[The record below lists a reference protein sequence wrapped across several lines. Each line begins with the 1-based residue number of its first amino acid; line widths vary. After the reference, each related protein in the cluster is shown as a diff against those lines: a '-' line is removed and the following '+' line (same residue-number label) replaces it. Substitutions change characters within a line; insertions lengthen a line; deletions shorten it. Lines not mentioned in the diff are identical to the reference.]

1 MAETKTAFGR
11 LLDALR
17 THRVYVPSTLTFPQL
32 DLPAMSER
40 LRLVERGEENGREN
54 RPTSDALRADRVESE
69 IAELIQE
76 EYAKAVD
83 IYRQGLENYDRRI
96 YGTSLESV
104 GVEIRGAG
112 QDAVAEYTLVA
123 HKAQD
128 EISLDRKDLDDVE
141 QEFAD
146 FKASNKLMRGCRV
159 PEGHITHIGIV
170 LLILLMDTAANG
182 YLLSSRDEFGLL
194 GGMMQAILV
203 AGMNVS
209 LGFFAGRIAL
219 PNIIHQSIWRRTG
232 GVAAFTLLLGLIL
245 ALNLSFAHYR
255 DLSILGVADPEQ
267 KALSEILETP
277 LVLHDVKS
285 WWLGC
290 IGVLFAFVSLI
301 DGYKWDDPYP
311 GYGEL
316 ARRRDGKREN
326 YLDRKHYWLEA
337 IKERREQARAEVGD
351 IRRDI
356 EMVQGEIAQASL
368 GRRGF
373 TASFFAQASHLE
385 AAANQLID
393 MYRDAN
399 RRVRTTSAPLYFE
412 QRWRLTRTEIPV
424 SSDVDRDQ
432 LRKQV
437 DGITA
442 SLSDALNKIHETH
455 DETIRAFDRLDAR
468 GSVGPEPA
476 QRIRLVG

>member
-1 MAETKTAFGR
+1 VAETKTAFGR

-17 THRVYVPSTLTFPQL
+17 THRPYVPSTLTFPQL
-32 DLPAMSER
+32 DILAMSAR
-40 LRLVERGEENGREN
+40 LRLVERGEESGREN
-54 RPTSDALRADRVESE
+54 RPASDASQPHRVESE
-69 IAELIQE
+69 IAELIQQ
-76 EYAKAVD
+76 EYARAVD

-96 YGTSLESV
+96 NGTSLETL
-104 GVEIRGAG
+104 GVEIRGAA

-141 QEFAD
+141 QEFEA
-146 FKASNKLMRGCRV
+146 FKASNNLTRGCRV
-159 PEGHITHIGIV
+159 PEGHITHIGVV
-170 LLILLMDTAANG
+170 LLVLLLDTAANG

-194 GGMMQAILV
+194 GGMLQAILV

-219 PNIIHQSIWRRTG
+219 PNIIHRSIWRRIG
-232 GVAAFTLLLGLIL
+232 GIATFTIFMGLIL

-255 DLSILGVADPEQ
+255 DLSVLGVIDPEQ
-267 KALSEILETP
+267 KALSEVFETP

-285 WWLGC
+285 WWLGFM
-290 IGVLFAFVSLI
+290 GVFFAFVSLI
-301 DGYKWDDPYP
+301 DGFKWDDPYP

-316 ARRRDGKREN
+316 ARRRDTKREN
-326 YLDRKHYWLEA
+326 YLDRKHYWLESV
-337 IKERREQARAEVGD
+337 KERREQARAEVGEIRHD
-351 IRRDI
+351 ID
-356 EMVQGEIAQASL
+356 MGQGEIVQATM
-368 GRRGF
+368 GRRSF
-373 TASFFAQASHLE
+373 TASFFAHASHLE

-393 MYRDAN
+393 TYRDVN
-399 RRVRTTSAPLYFE
+399 RRVRATPAPSYFE
-412 QRWRLTRTEIPV
+412 QPWRLTRTEIPV
-424 SSDVDRDQ
+424 PSEIDRDQ

-437 DGITA
+437 EGIIA

>member
-1 MAETKTAFGR
+1 VISGLVAP
-11 LLDALR
+11 
-17 THRVYVPSTLTFPQL
+17 PSPL
-32 DLPAMSER
+32 
-40 LRLVERGEENGREN
+40 
-54 RPTSDALRADRVESE
+54 
-69 IAELIQE
+69 
-76 EYAKAVD
+76 
-83 IYRQGLENYDRRI
+83 RQGEPTRAR
-96 YGTSLESV
+96 
-104 GVEIRGAG
+104 
-112 QDAVAEYTLVA
+112 
-123 HKAQD
+123 
-128 EISLDRKDLDDVE
+128 
-141 QEFAD
+141 
-146 FKASNKLMRGCRV
+146 
-159 PEGHITHIGIV
+159 
-170 LLILLMDTAANG
+170 
-182 YLLSSRDEFGLL
+182 
-194 GGMMQAILV
+194 
-203 AGMNVS
+203 
-209 LGFFAGRIAL
+209 
-219 PNIIHQSIWRRTG
+219 
-232 GVAAFTLLLGLIL
+232 
-245 ALNLSFAHYR
+245 
-255 DLSILGVADPEQ
+255 
-267 KALSEILETP
+267 
-277 LVLHDVKS
+277 
-285 WWLGC
+285 

-399 RRVRTTSAPLYFE
+399 RRVRTTSAPLYFK

-424 SSDVDRDQ
+424 PSDVDRDQ

-455 DETIRAFDRLDAR
+455 DETIRTFDRLDAR